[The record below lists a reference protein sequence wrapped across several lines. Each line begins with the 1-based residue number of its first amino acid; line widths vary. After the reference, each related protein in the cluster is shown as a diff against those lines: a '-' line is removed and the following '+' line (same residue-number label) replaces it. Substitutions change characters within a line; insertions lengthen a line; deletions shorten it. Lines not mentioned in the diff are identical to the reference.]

1 MWIVI
6 AAVVIG
12 LIVLVA
18 VTLPLAGRLSTLR
31 RALAKLQRRQ
41 AEAMAL
47 QAGAARLE
55 QTVLETQQ
63 RAETMQER
71 IALIKA
77 GRGEAGGKHALR
89 GPV

>member
-6 AAVVIG
+6 AAVVAG
-12 LIVLVA
+12 LIILVA
-18 VTLPLAGRLSTLR
+18 VSLPVVGRLSALR
-31 RALAKLQRRQ
+31 RAVVKLQRRQ

-55 QTVLETQQ
+55 QTVLEMQQ
-63 RAETMQER
+63 RTETMQER
-71 IALIKA
+71 LAVIKA